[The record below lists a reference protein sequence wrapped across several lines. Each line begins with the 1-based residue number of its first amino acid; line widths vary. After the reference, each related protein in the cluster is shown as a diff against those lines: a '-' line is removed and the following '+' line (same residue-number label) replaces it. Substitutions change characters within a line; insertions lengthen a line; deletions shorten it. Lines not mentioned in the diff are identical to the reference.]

1 MTCIKA
7 DIQVPCE
14 LAYDEVWHSEN
25 GLIKVSKDGLWGFI
39 NEKGTIAIPI
49 EYDTVSQS
57 NNGLICVEK
66 NGLYGLLDVNGN
78 VLIPCIYE
86 EEFHFRSK
94 NLWGKKDGKYCL
106 LNIAGAHISEDWFD
120 EIWCGYDDL
129 CAVRVGGK
137 WGVVSEITGELLVD
151 ISYQQAYP
159 IYGKLIRIK
168 LQGKW
173 GLLHHS
179 GYEILPPIYSDIR
192 ESNTGVI
199 CVKKDGKWGI
209 VKLSMKEK

>member
-14 LAYDEVWHSEN
+14 LAYGEVWHSEN

-78 VLIPCIYE
+78 ALIPCIYE

-94 NLWGKKDGKYCL
+94 NLWGKKRRKILLAKYSWSAYL
-106 LNIAGAHISEDWFD
+106 
-120 EIWCGYDDL
+120 
-129 CAVRVGGK
+129 RR
-137 WGVVSEITGELLVD
+137 LV
-151 ISYQQAYP
+151 
-159 IYGKLIRIK
+159 
-168 LQGKW
+168 
-173 GLLHHS
+173 
-179 GYEILPPIYSDIR
+179 
-192 ESNTGVI
+192 
-199 CVKKDGKWGI
+199 
-209 VKLSMKEK
+209 

>member
-1 MTCIKA
+1 MSHPARWLSCFGRMALVERAVCAKT
-7 DIQVPCE
+7 
-14 LAYDEVWHSEN
+14 
-25 GLIKVSKDGLWGFI
+25 
-39 NEKGTIAIPI
+39 AIF
-49 EYDTVSQS
+49 T
-57 NNGLICVEK
+57 GLICVEK
-66 NGLYGLLDVNGN
+66 NGLYGLLDIKGN

-106 LNIAGAHISEDWFD
+106 LNMTGTHITEDWFD

-129 CAVRVGGK
+129 CAVRVSGK

-168 LQGKW
+168 LKGRW

-179 GYEILPPIYSDIR
+179 GYEILPPIYSDMK
-192 ESNTGVI
+192 ESDTGVI

-209 VKLSMKEK
+209 VKL

>member
-7 DIQVPCE
+7 TIQVPCE
-14 LAYDEVWHSEN
+14 LAYDEVWHSVN
-25 GLIKVSKDGLWGFI
+25 GLIKVSKDGLWGYI

-66 NGLYGLLDVNGN
+66 NGLYGLLDANGN

-86 EEFHFRSK
+86 EEFHFLSK

-106 LNIAGAHISEDWFD
+106 LNMAGAHITKDWFD
-120 EIWCGYDDL
+120 DIWCGYDDL

-151 ISYQQAYP
+151 IRYQQAYP
-159 IYGKLIRIK
+159 IFDKLIKIK

-192 ESNTGVI
+192 VGNAGLI

-209 VKLSMKEK
+209 VKLSI